1 MEMSIAGASV
11 ALSETKLQQ
20 SLSVSMLKKTMD
32 SAEDSMSKILDMM
45 DSVPLPDGRGSLL
58 DVRV

>member
-11 ALSETKLQQ
+11 ALAETKLQQ
-20 SLSVSMLKKTMD
+20 SVSVSMLKKTMEF
-32 SAEDSMSKILDMM
+32 AEDSMSKILDMM
-45 DSVPLPDGRGSLL
+45 DSVPRPDGRGALL